1 MELPEYVKKVALRLH
16 HNGHEAWVVGG
27 SVRDILIGRPAYDH
41 DIATDATPQE
51 VMKLFRRTIPT
62 GVKHGTVT
70 VLSKGEA
77 IEVTTFRSDGKYSD
91 ARHPDSVTYA
101 KTILEDL
108 SRRDFTINGI
118 AYNPIND
125 TLVDPY
131 GGIQDIQKRVIRTIG
146 DPVERFNEDG
156 LRPYRACRFAA
167 QLGFSI
173 ENNTSRA
180 IGASLKR
187 AGEVS
192 VERIRDEFIK
202 IIQSDKPSTGIE
214 LLRTSGLLELFLP
227 EILTGFGINQNV
239 YHRFDIYYHNLYT
252 CDAADSGDYRIRLAA
267 LFHDIGKYYAKRE
280 IEGKH
285 KGKKSVFYNHE
296 IIGAGITKRIMR
308 RLRFS
313 NNDIKVVNHLIRNH
327 MFHYT
332 YLWTDGAVRR
342 FIRKVGLDNL
352 DSLFELRRAD
362 RIGNGLKRGESKAVE
377 NLKVRIDKL
386 IEQENAI
393 TVKDLALNGHDV
405 MGEFNLKPGPIIGK
419 ILNHLLEEILD
430 DPSKN
435 TRETLIRLASVFLQ
449 KEKLYIKGGV

>member
-173 ENNTSRA
+173 ENNTSIA

-405 MGEFNLKPGPIIGK
+405 MGEFNLGPGPIIGK

-435 TRETLIRLASVFLQ
+435 TRETLIRLASIFLQ
-449 KEKLYIKGGV
+449 KEKLYIQGGV

>member
-1 MELPEYVKKVALRLH
+1 M
-16 HNGHEAWVVGG
+16 
-27 SVRDILIGRPAYDH
+27 
-41 DIATDATPQE
+41 Q
-51 VMKLFRRTIPT
+51 LFRRTIPT

-70 VLSKGEA
+70 VLSRGQA
-77 IEVTTFRSDGKYSD
+77 VEVTTFRSDGKYSD

-131 GGIQDIQKRVIRTIG
+131 GGKGDIEKKIIRTIG

-167 QLGFSI
+167 QLHFSI
-173 ENNTSRA
+173 ENNTAKA
-180 IGASLKR
+180 IGASFES

-192 VERIRDEFIK
+192 AERIRDEFIK
-202 IIQSDKPSTGIE
+202 IIQSEKPSIGIE
-214 LLRTSGLLELFLP
+214 LLRITGLLELFLP

-252 CDAADSGDYRIRLAA
+252 CDAADPGDYRVRLAA

-280 IEGKH
+280 IEGRH

-313 NNDIKVVNHLIRNH
+313 NNDIKMVIHLIRNH

-342 FIRKVGLDNL
+342 FMRKVGLDNI

-377 NLKVRIDKL
+377 NLKVRIDKI

-393 TVKDLALNGHDV
+393 TVKDLALNGYDI
-405 MGEFNLKPGPIIGK
+405 MREFNLKPGPLIGK

-435 TRETLIRLASVFLQ
+435 TRETLINLASVFLQ
-449 KEKLYIKGGV
+449 KEKLYIKG

>member
-1 MELPEYVKKVALRLH
+1 MEIPEYVKKMSLKLH
-16 HNGHEAWVVGG
+16 HSGYEAWIVGG
-27 SVRDILIGRPAYDH
+27 SVRDILIGRPACDH

-70 VLSKGEA
+70 VLSGSQA
-77 IEVTTFRSDGKYSD
+77 VEVTTFRSDGTYSD

-125 TLVDPY
+125 ALVDPY
-131 GGIQDIQKRVIRTIG
+131 GGKQDIEKRIIRTIG

-173 ENNTSRA
+173 ENNTSKA
-180 IGASLKR
+180 IRTSLKR
-187 AGEVS
+187 AAEVS

-202 IIQSDKPSTGIE
+202 IIQSDKPSIGIE

-252 CDAADSGDYRIRLAA
+252 CDAADPGDYRIRLAA
-267 LFHDIGKYYAKRE
+267 LFHDIGKFYAKRE
-280 IEGKH
+280 VEGKH

-296 IIGAGITKRIMR
+296 IVGAGVAKRIMR

-313 NNDIKVVNHLIRNH
+313 NNDVKVVTHLIRNH

-342 FIRKVGLDNL
+342 FIRKVGLDSIN
-352 DSLFELRRAD
+352 SLFELRRAD

-377 NLKVRIDKL
+377 NLKVRIDRI

-405 MGEFNLKPGPIIGK
+405 MREFNLKPGPIIGK

-435 TRETLIRLASVFLQ
+435 TREILFRLASVFLQ
-449 KEKLYIKGGV
+449 KEKSYL

>member
-1 MELPEYVKKVALRLH
+1 MELPEYVKKVALRLY

-377 NLKVRIDKL
+377 NLKVRIDKI

-435 TRETLIRLASVFLQ
+435 TRETLIKLASIFLQ